1 MVDQPSQ
8 VRDPVEVLAEEF
20 LERRRRGEVPSLN
33 EYIERYP
40 HLAEEIRDV
49 FPALVMM
56 DDMDRQ
62 SPELDR
68 SLAAS
73 TAFRKRPELRQLGD
87 FRILREIGQGGMG
100 IVYEARQESLGRH
113 VALKVLPP
121 SVSRHE
127 AFRERFQREARAAA
141 GLHHTN
147 IVPIFG
153 VGEDQGVLYY
163 AMQFIQG
170 HGLDVVLRDVK
181 QMRGMDPRDLD
192 AAEQPTL
199 TPARAEMARS
209 LLTGQFTLCE
219 LVTSP
224 SPAAPMPVSQPG
236 TLDTPPGGPGAR
248 KSRLPSGTEEV
259 RRDLP
264 STEPE
269 LLPRSSGFDTH
280 SDLSNQPEARYYR
293 SIALLGVQAAQGLA
307 HAHSQGILHRDVK
320 PSNLLLD
327 LQGTLWITDFGLAK
341 TEGGVDL
348 THSGE
353 LLGTLRYMAPER
365 FEGKADARSD
375 LYSLGVTMYEMLTLR
390 PPFAGRD
397 RVALMGQITTD
408 TPPAPSRLAPLLPRD
423 LETIVQ
429 KAMARDPAARYA
441 TARELAEDL
450 RRFLESRPIKARRSS
465 AAERL
470 GRWCRRNPTVASLAA
485 AVALL
490 LLVIALGSF
499 ATALR
504 LRDELERTERA
515 ERDKTEKLWE
525 SYLAQAQ
532 ASRWSGRVGRR
543 FEGLE
548 ALRNAAQIRPDL
560 RLRNEAIALLAL
572 PDIRMAKE
580 LLEGFPAGCH
590 CCTFDAAFERYARS
604 DGQGN
609 ISVRWVAD
617 DREIVRLPGFGM
629 HASFLKFSPD
639 SRFLAAIYHERA
651 GLRVWDVSQGKI
663 VLHRG
668 VNHMDFSPDSH
679 LAAVTDDAWVH
690 LYDLLTGKEVKR
702 LPVGPGWLACAFHP
716 KGRILAVNASQPP
729 YLQIYDLDTGKLT
742 WTIAQEGIPVWQAD
756 GPLLAQLTPE
766 RIYLWNSST
775 WTEQAV
781 LLTPD
786 SHTTAAAFNRPGDL
800 LASTGWDGVVRLWD
814 PITGQQLLSRHG
826 GVLAQFSRDGGLLAA
841 TREGSKLQ
849 TWEVIRSHEYCV
861 LHHRSLHQD
870 TWDAN
875 FSPDGRL
882 LAGASNDGVHLWD
895 LAADHEVGVLPTGES
910 GGAVFCTDG
919 SLITNSSAGLLR
931 WPIQRAAEKPASC
944 RIGPPERL
952 GNLAP
957 SGHHGGVC
965 LCSDGR
971 VAASMRQGLVVV
983 LDPRNPASNIL
994 LRGHDNVSNRL
1005 TASPDGRWIAA
1016 MTHFNF
1022 PQDAC
1027 RISDLSTQ
1035 KIAWIFP
1042 KQTPATFSPD
1052 SKRMVTGGDE
1062 CRVWEA
1068 GTWRLDQVISE
1079 EPGLGDILHAAFSPD
1094 GTMLALAYAARV
1106 VRLVEPRS
1114 GRELATLAAP
1124 NSPQGAMKLCFSPD
1138 GSHLAGVVQSL
1149 GVQLWDL
1156 RLIRQQLAEMGLDWE
1171 LPPYQPAEA
1180 PSPVEYLTV
1189 KIEAGSEPS
1198 PSPVQQSPEA
1208 RAQKTGPHQERP
1220 LPSKINLAPQFAS
1233 LGIPPRAQGDRDTC
1247 SVFATTAIADFEYAR
1262 ANPSIR
1268 KRLSEE
1274 FLIWA
1279 ADEATG
1285 LTGYQAMFYKTVHG
1299 LNKLG
1304 ICTAE
1309 LMPYEKTSDSMRRPS
1324 KEALADA
1331 KERSGRWRVEWI
1343 KRWDLSR
1350 GLSEKELTAI
1360 KSALANGHPV
1370 ACGLRWPK
1378 ALDGAS
1384 LLDVPSPGHVRDG
1397 HSIVFTGYEDYAG
1410 KRSNGVFYV
1419 RNSLGPQWGWNG
1431 YGVMSY
1437 GYARAYANDA
1447 LWLQFGAP
1455 GSEIPTQ
1462 RFEAVS
1468 MTMLAE
1474 KCAATRQKME
1484 GWGRGMWSRGEQLF
1498 CRAEEG
1504 GSVTLRF
1511 TVRKAGLYR
1520 VRVLA
1525 TAAPDYGTIRVALD
1539 AKVLRPDFDL
1549 YSGRVCPA
1557 GSLELGDHSLSA
1569 GNHSLRFTVIGR
1581 NPASQNFFF
1590 GLDAIDLLSLDRRLS
1605 TED

>member
-1 MVDQPSQ
+1 MPDQPSQ
-8 VRDPVEVLAEEF
+8 ARDPVEVLAEEF

-33 EYIERYP
+33 EYVQRYP
-40 HLAEEIRDV
+40 HLAEEIREV

-73 TAFRKRPELRQLGD
+73 IGFRGRPELRQLGD

-141 GLHHTN
+141 RLHHTN

-170 HGLDVVLRDVK
+170 HGLDVVLQDVK
-181 QMRGMDPRDLD
+181 QMRGMSPGTLD
-192 AAEQPTL
+192 AAEQPTV

-209 LLTGQFTLCE
+209 LLSGQFTLWE
-219 LVTSP
+219 PVTSP
-224 SPAAPMPVSQPG
+224 CPAAPIPFTPAG
-236 TLDTPPGGPGAR
+236 ARATPPGGPAAGR
-248 KSRLPSGTEEV
+248 SRLPSVIEEA
-259 RRDLP
+259 RRDQP

-269 LLPRSSGFDTH
+269 LLPRPSSFDTR

-293 SIALLGVQAAQGLA
+293 SIALLGVQAAEGLA

-375 LYSLGVTMYEMLTLR
+375 VYSLGVTMYEMLTLG

-408 TPPAPSRLAPLLPRD
+408 TPAAPSRLAPLLPRD

-499 ATALR
+499 ASALR
-504 LRDELERTERA
+504 LRDELDRSELA

-548 ALRNAAQIRPDL
+548 ALRNAARIRPDI

-572 PDIRMAKE
+572 PDIRVVKE
-580 LLEGFPAGCH
+580 IAYRSGTVA
-590 CCTFDAAFERYARS
+590 FDAGFERYVVG
-604 DGQGN
+604 DEQGN
-609 ISVRWVAD
+609 LSIRCMAD
-617 DREIVRLPGFGM
+617 DKEIARLPGFGA
-629 HASFLKFSPD
+629 HAFFLKFSPD
-639 SRFLAAIYHERA
+639 SHFLAAIYHA
-651 GLRVWDVSQGKI
+651 AVGLCVWDVSHGKM
-663 VLHRG
+663 VLKRG
-668 VNHMDFSPDSH
+668 VNSMDFSPDSH
-679 LAAVTDDAWVH
+679 LAAVTDEGSVH

-702 LPVGPGWLACAFHP
+702 LPGGTGWLACAFHP
-716 KGRILAVNASQPP
+716 NGRTLAVTASQPP
-729 YLQIYDLDTGKLT
+729 YVQIYDLDTGKVT
-742 WTIAQEGIPVWQAD
+742 RTISQEGILVWQAN
-756 GPLLAQLTPE
+756 GPLLALIAPD
-766 RIYLWNSST
+766 RIYLWNTST
-775 WTEQAV
+775 WTQQAV

-786 SHTTAAAFNRPGDL
+786 SHTSAAAFNLRGDL
-800 LASTGWDGVVRLWD
+800 LASTGWDRSLRLWD
-814 PITGQQLLSRHG
+814 PATGQQLLSRHG
-826 GVLAQFSRDGGLLAA
+826 GVLAQFSRDGGLLGA

-849 TWEVIRSHEYCV
+849 IWEVTDNHEDRV
-861 LHHRSLHQD
+861 LHTYRNLQRD

-875 FSPDGRL
+875 FSSDSRL
-882 LAGASNDGVHLWD
+882 LASACNDGVHLWD
-895 LAADHEVGVLPTGES
+895 LAADHEVGVLPTGDS
-910 GGAVFCTDG
+910 GGAIFCADG
-919 SLITNSSAGLLR
+919 SLITNSSGGLLR
-931 WPIQRAAEKPASC
+931 WPIQRAAEGPASLK
-944 RIGPPERL
+944 IGPPERL
-952 GNLAP
+952 GNLLP

-965 LCSDGR
+965 LCSDAR
-971 VAASMRQGLVVV
+971 VAASSQGLVVV
-983 LDPRNPASNIL
+983 LDPRNPANKIL

-1005 TASPDGRWIAA
+1005 AASPDGRWIAA
-1016 MTHFNF
+1016 TTHFNF

-1035 KIAWIFP
+1035 KIAWMFP

-1052 SKRMVTGGDE
+1052 GKWIVTGGDE
-1062 CRVWEA
+1062 CHVWEA
-1068 GTWRLDQVISE
+1068 GTWRLDKVISGE
-1079 EPGLGDILHAAFSPD
+1079 AGLGDILHAAFSPD
-1094 GTMLALAYAARV
+1094 GNVLAIAYAAGV
-1106 VRLVEPRS
+1106 VRLVEPHS
-1114 GRELATLAAP
+1114 GRELATLAVP
-1124 NSPQGAMKLCFSPD
+1124 NAARGPIKLCFSPD
-1138 GSHLAGVVQSL
+1138 GSHLAGVVQRL

-1156 RLIRQQLAEMGLDWE
+1156 HLIRRQLADIGLDWD
-1171 LPPYQPAEA
+1171 LAPYQPAEA
-1180 PSPVEYLTV
+1180 PSPAQHLTV
-1189 KIEAGSEPS
+1189 RIEADGE
-1198 PSPVQQSPEA
+1198 PSPVQQAPET
-1208 RAQKTGPHQERP
+1208 RGQKTGSPQQKP
-1220 LPSKINLAPQFAS
+1220 LPTKINLAPQFAS

-1262 ANPSIR
+1262 ANPRIR

-1279 ADEATG
+1279 ANEASG
-1285 LTGYQAMFYKTVHG
+1285 LTGDQAMFYKAVHG
-1299 LNKLG
+1299 LNTLG

-1309 LMPYEKTSDSMRRPS
+1309 LMPYQTTSDSKRRPS
-1324 KEALADA
+1324 KKALADA
-1331 KERSGRWRVEWI
+1331 KGRSERWRVEWI

-1350 GLSEKELTAI
+1350 GLSDEELTAI

-1378 ALDGAS
+1378 VLDGAS
-1384 LLDVPSPGHVRDG
+1384 LLDVPSPGQVRDG
-1397 HSIVFTGYEDYAG
+1397 HSIVITGYEDNAG
-1410 KRSNGVFYV
+1410 RSGVLYF
-1419 RNSLGPQWGWNG
+1419 RNDFGPRSGWNG

-1437 GYARAYANDA
+1437 AYARAYANDA
-1447 LWLQFGAP
+1447 LWLQLGAP

-1468 MTMLAE
+1468 MPILASQ
-1474 KCAATRQKME
+1474 KCETTPQKME
-1484 GWGRGMWSRGEQLF
+1484 AWGRGMWSGGKQLF
-1498 CRAEEG
+1498 CKADEG
-1504 GSVTLRF
+1504 GSVTLGF
-1511 TVRKAGLYR
+1511 TVRKARLYR

-1525 TAAPDYGTIRVALD
+1525 TAAPDYGTVRVALD
-1539 AKVLRPDFDL
+1539 GKVLRPDFDL
-1549 YSGRVCPA
+1549 YSGSVCPA
-1557 GSLELGDHSLSA
+1557 GSLELGDHSLSV
-1569 GNHSLRFTVIGR
+1569 GNHTLRFIAMGR
-1581 NPASQNFFF
+1581 NPASQNLFF
-1590 GLDAIDLLSLDRRLS
+1590 GLDAVDLLSLDRRLS